1 MTAFVVRIENYIL
14 MRKVFYLFLAIAI
27 TSCSSKLT
35 NTTFTNE
42 KDIEQ
47 YAAGVETDEA
57 LVQVKKEIRNENNF
71 ITSTIEGGYINNELV
86 KLVENSIGQKST
98 NIYKFYLK
106 NGQLIFSTQEEFIMN
121 YDGNKPLSRLINICY
136 GDKKVVSAGVKEVV
150 SQYDREMIDMNNIQL
165 KPYSTNYSSL
175 MSANEKKIKALTKL
189 VQPLYDAHSASVKK
203 GEERKKIINQ

>member
-57 LVQVKKEIRNENNF
+57 LVQVKKEIR
-71 ITSTIEGGYINNELV
+71 IRRDYIDTLQNA
-86 KLVENSIGQKST
+86 KSPDEKT
-98 NIYKFYLK
+98 AAFFRLK
-106 NGQLIFSTQEEFIMN
+106 
-121 YDGNKPLSRLINICY
+121 
-136 GDKKVVSAGVKEVV
+136 
-150 SQYDREMIDMNNIQL
+150 
-165 KPYSTNYSSL
+165 
-175 MSANEKKIKALTKL
+175 KA
-189 VQPLYDAHSASVKK
+189 VKK
-203 GEERKKIINQ
+203 RYTFANGSKGAW